1 MLGKIDSPLNQKLAQ
16 VKWGEFKISKLF
28 NIENTLSFNAD
39 KLVNGS
45 EYDYVT
51 RTSLNQGILKTT
63 GFVNERNI
71 NDSGNWSLGLLQMDF
86 FYRRNP
92 WYAGQFVRKISPK
105 FAVTDNTALFFTTIL
120 NGLKKDLLS
129 VLVRNVDNIFLNS
142 TIQLPIDGNG
152 EIDFGF
158 IDGFVAELEGQRV
171 AELEGQRVAELQ
183 AYLSVTG
190 LSDYTLTEKEKH
202 VIEHLTEIPFKTFKI
217 TSIFDIKNTGN
228 ILSRDII
235 ENSGSTPYLCASRE
249 NNAVSSYITYNED
262 SLDKGNCV
270 FIGGKTF
277 VVTYQKNDFFS
288 NDSHNLVL
296 YLKKKDFEQQ
306 NILLSLVACVDR
318 SLRHKYSWGDSISN
332 KKIKSDVIMLPVNK
346 NEPNYELMATLIS
359 AVKKL
364 VIKDVVNYADKKIAL
379 TKEVISKS

>member
-171 AELEGQRVAELQ
+171 AELQ

-190 LSDYTLTEKEKH
+190 LSDYTLTEEEKH

>member
-39 KLVNGS
+39 KLVNGN

-63 GFVNERNI
+63 GFVNERNL

-142 TIQLPIDGNG
+142 TIQLPINGNG

-158 IDGFVAELEGQRV
+158 IDGFV

>member
-51 RTSLNQGILKTT
+51 RTSFNQGVLKTT
-63 GFVNERNI
+63 GFVNERNL

-142 TIQLPIDGNG
+142 TIQLPINGNG

-158 IDGFVAELEGQRV
+158 IDGFV

-190 LSDYTLTEKEKH
+190 LSDYTLTEEEKY
-202 VIEHLTEIPFKTFKI
+202 VIEQLNEIPFKTFKI

-306 NILLSLVACVDR
+306 NILLSLVACVNR

-332 KKIKSDVIMLPVNK
+332 KKIKSDVLMLPVNK

>member
-39 KLVNGS
+39 KLVNGN

-63 GFVNERNI
+63 GFVNERNL

-142 TIQLPIDGNG
+142 TIQLPINGNG

>member
-1 MLGKIDSPLNQKLAQ
+1 MLSQNQVQDSIGFPVYSSESSNNGIIGYTNNPEFICDDEHPIYITFGDHTRTLNIAQKSFSVLDNVKVLLPRINNVRVLIFIISVWKKQIPNLGYSRHWKVAKNSIINLPVKNGKIDF
-16 VKWGEFKISKLF
+16 E
-28 NIENTLSFNAD
+28 
-39 KLVNGS
+39 
-45 EYDYVT
+45 
-51 RTSLNQGILKTT
+51 
-63 GFVNERNI
+63 
-71 NDSGNWSLGLLQMDF
+71 
-86 FYRRNP
+86 
-92 WYAGQFVRKISPK
+92 
-105 FAVTDNTALFFTTIL
+105 
-120 NGLKKDLLS
+120 
-129 VLVRNVDNIFLNS
+129 
-142 TIQLPIDGNG
+142 
-152 EIDFGF
+152 F
-158 IDGFVAELEGQRV
+158 IDGFVAELED
-171 AELEGQRVAELQ
+171 QRVAELQ

-190 LSDYTLTEKEKH
+190 LSDYTLTEEEKY
-202 VIEHLTEIPFKTFKI
+202 VIEKLNEIPFKTFKI

-306 NILLSLVACVDR
+306 NILLSLVACVNR

-332 KKIKSDVIMLPVNK
+332 KKIKSDFLMLPVNK

>member
-28 NIENTLSFNAD
+28 DIENTHSFNTE

-51 RTSLNQGILKTT
+51 RTSLNQGVLKTT

-105 FAVTDNTALFFTTIL
+105 FTVTDNSALFFTTIL

-152 EIDFGF
+152 EIDFRF
-158 IDGFVAELEGQRV
+158 IDGFV

-190 LSDYTLTEKEKH
+190 LSDYTLTTKELKALEDFNNCQWKLFNLEALFGKATRGKRLKGDDR
-202 VIEHLTEIPFKTFKI
+202 IDGILPFATAGEANEGISAFI
-217 TSIFDIKNTGN
+217 GNNVHIFSKNTTT
-228 ILSRDII
+228 IDMF
-235 ENSGSTPYLCASRE
+235 GSAKYRNYNYGGDDHIAVVHTEELQQ
-249 NNAVSSYITYNED
+249 NAAI
-262 SLDKGNCV
+262 
-270 FIGGKTF
+270 F
-277 VVTYQKNDFFS
+277 VTSAIHKS
-288 NDSHNLVL
+288 SHNGQFN
-296 YLKKKDFEQQ
+296 YGHNFYAKDADEL
-306 NILLSLVACVDR
+306 N
-318 SLRHKYSWGDSISN
+318 
-332 KKIKSDVIMLPVNK
+332 IMLPTK
-346 NEPNYELMATLIS
+346 GTTPDYQSMAILIS
-359 AVKKL
+359 AIKKL
-364 VIKDVVNYADKKIAL
+364 VIKDVVNYADKKITL
-379 TKEVISKS
+379 TKKVISQS

>member
-63 GFVNERNI
+63 GFVNERNL

-142 TIQLPIDGNG
+142 TIQLPINGNG

-183 AYLSVTG
+183 AYLSATG
-190 LSDYTLTEKEKH
+190 LNDYTLTTKELKALEDFNNCKWKFFNLESLFGKATRGKRLKGDDR
-202 VIEHLTEIPFKTFKI
+202 IDGALPFVTAGEANEGISAFI
-217 TSIFDIKNTGN
+217 GNNVHIFSKNTTT
-228 ILSRDII
+228 IDMF
-235 ENSGSTPYLCASRE
+235 GSAKYRNYNYGGDDHIAVVHTEKLQQ
-249 NNAVSSYITYNED
+249 NAAI
-262 SLDKGNCV
+262 
-270 FIGGKTF
+270 F
-277 VVTYQKNDFFS
+277 VTSAIHKS
-288 NDSHNLVL
+288 SHNGQFN
-296 YLKKKDFEQQ
+296 YGHNFYAKDADEL
-306 NILLSLVACVDR
+306 NILLPAR
-318 SLRHKYSWGDSISN
+318 STVPDYD
-332 KKIKSDVIMLPVNK
+332 
-346 NEPNYELMATLIS
+346 LMETLIS

>member
-158 IDGFVAELEGQRV
+158 IDGFV

>member
-51 RTSLNQGILKTT
+51 RTSLNQGVLKTT
-63 GFVNERNI
+63 GFVNERNL

-142 TIQLPIDGNG
+142 TIQLPINGNG

-158 IDGFVAELEGQRV
+158 IDGFV

-190 LSDYTLTEKEKH
+190 LSDYTLTEEEKY
-202 VIEHLTEIPFKTFKI
+202 VIEQLNEIPFKTFKI

-306 NILLSLVACVDR
+306 NILLSLVACVNR

-332 KKIKSDVIMLPVNK
+332 KKIKSDVLMLPVNK

>member
-51 RTSLNQGILKTT
+51 RTSLNQGVLKTT
-63 GFVNERNI
+63 GFVNERNL

-142 TIQLPIDGNG
+142 TIQLPINGNG

-190 LSDYTLTEKEKH
+190 LSDYTLTEEEKY
-202 VIEHLTEIPFKTFKI
+202 VIEQLNEIPFKTFKI

-306 NILLSLVACVDR
+306 NILLSLVACVNR

-332 KKIKSDVIMLPVNK
+332 KKIKSDVLMLPVNK

>member
-158 IDGFVAELEGQRV
+158 IDGFV

-364 VIKDVVNYADKKIAL
+364 VIKDIVNYADKKIAL

>member
-28 NIENTLSFNAD
+28 SIENTLSFNAD

-51 RTSLNQGILKTT
+51 RTSLNQGVLKTT
-63 GFVNERNI
+63 GFVNERNL

-142 TIQLPIDGNG
+142 TIQLPINGNG

-158 IDGFVAELEGQRV
+158 IDGFV

-190 LSDYTLTEKEKH
+190 LSDYTLTEEEKY
-202 VIEHLTEIPFKTFKI
+202 VIEQLNEIPFKTFKI

-228 ILSRDII
+228 ILSRNII

-306 NILLSLVACVDR
+306 NILLSLVACVNR

-332 KKIKSDVIMLPVNK
+332 KKIKSDVLMLPVNK

>member
-1 MLGKIDSPLNQKLAQ
+1 MLGKIDSPLNQKFAQ

-51 RTSLNQGILKTT
+51 RTSLNQGVLKTT
-63 GFVNERNI
+63 GFVNERNL

-105 FAVTDNTALFFTTIL
+105 FVVTDNTALFFTTIL

-129 VLVRNVDNIFLNS
+129 VLVRNVDNLFLNS
-142 TIQLPIDGNG
+142 TIQLPINGNG

-171 AELEGQRVAELQ
+171 AELQ
-183 AYLSVTG
+183 AYLSATG
-190 LSDYTLTEKEKH
+190 LNDYTLTTKELKALEDFNNCKWKFFNLESLFGKATRGKRLKGDDR
-202 VIEHLTEIPFKTFKI
+202 IDGALPFVTAGEANEGISAFI
-217 TSIFDIKNTGN
+217 GNNVHIFSKNTTT
-228 ILSRDII
+228 IDMF
-235 ENSGSTPYLCASRE
+235 GSAKYRNYNYGGDDHIAVVHTEKLQQ
-249 NNAVSSYITYNED
+249 NAAI
-262 SLDKGNCV
+262 
-270 FIGGKTF
+270 F
-277 VVTYQKNDFFS
+277 VTSAIHKS
-288 NDSHNLVL
+288 SHNGQFN
-296 YLKKKDFEQQ
+296 YGHNFYAKDADEL
-306 NILLSLVACVDR
+306 NILLPAR
-318 SLRHKYSWGDSISN
+318 STVPDYD
-332 KKIKSDVIMLPVNK
+332 
-346 NEPNYELMATLIS
+346 LMEALIS

-379 TKEVISKS
+379 TKEVISKPQLN